1 MIDLRLMIKIDKKEN
16 INKINCSLK
25 DNILFNVITDE
36 YVPIE
41 IVYENYLNT
50 YNKNGEKFLFWN
62 TEFTKF
68 CELLNKFKKYKI
80 IKFNQ

>member
-41 IVYENYLNT
+41 IVYENYLNS
-50 YNKNGEKFLFWN
+50 YNK
-62 TEFTKF
+62 FTSDS
-68 CELLNKFKKYKI
+68 FK
-80 IKFNQ
+80 